1 MPNLGSLWYQV
12 MLKDMT
18 DADLQKIN
26 AKLKN
31 LGVEVDTSKIRQSI
45 EASVGATP
53 FNATVT
59 FGNARASIDAALA
72 GTKQITVEAIAS
84 KLHESINAALAKYT
98 GNTLIVPKKKEL
110 RKAVNDAL
118 LSSGFEINI
127 GKVKGLAT
135 TINNALGSDHSI
147 KISVDSR
154 KLADAIDK
162 AVKSYKGGTQIPL
175 EAKEKVLHDSIR
187 KALRSEKFPIKV
199 IVDKAEAQDAVRQAL
214 QAAGLQS
221 RTGFTA
227 SDKRAWDAQSR
238 RMEAEA
244 RGAAASALAQR
255 RLAGAHR
262 SAQRAVDSHIYSS
275 ISLGSAMRGNI
286 RIAGELGP
294 MLASAYSVVALKNFM
309 QKVIEIGGELE
320 KQKLAMNAILGDE
333 GFANTISSQINTLAV
348 KSPFGIMELNQYAK
362 QLTAFQIPYNELYDT
377 MKRMADVSAAVGVDM
392 GRIILAYGQVRAAKF
407 LKGCLGKGTLVTML
421 NGSQKK
427 VENVV
432 VGDVVMGDDEK
443 GRNVL
448 SLIRNREMMYVVSY
462 HGGSFR
468 CNENHILTMYDCETG
483 KIVDVCVLDYLK
495 DADKY
500 LGVRRVNGAYEY
512 FGMTVKR
519 DCVDDY
525 YGFEIDGNKRFLIED
540 NVVTHNTELR
550 QFTEANIPLIDML
563 AERFTK
569 LKGEIVSAG
578 DIMDM
583 ISNKEVSFED
593 VKAVLWELTGEGGR
607 FYNMQE
613 VLSESVQAKWKNLAD
628 AIDLMFADIAESVS
642 GPLKSLAELLTEL
655 TSRWKTIAAVVAN
668 GAIAFGVAKVATLA
682 WNAALSKTTLNAIK
696 EAGASK
702 QIEAANLRVASTYR
716 TLTSAEQGLI
726 RTKGRLT
733 AAQYVQLAAEG
744 KLTKEQTLRLI
755 ALKKLDANTIGHL
768 RGVLNISKA
777 EVSAAQATSAWRV
790 RIAQLGSTM
799 RNLGRSLT
807 GFFLNP
813 LSIAMAAIGAM
824 TALWQKNNEEMAKAK
839 EIGDNV
845 ATSASEGFKNL
856 KSSVEN
862 FKPGEGLT
870 DVQLTQGIEQMQ
882 QLIKDYSPT
891 PIEDI
896 NNALVAQD
904 GHIHTLVEQY
914 EILRERINSLKDA
927 YQGLDNRFGGQ
938 MVEGA
943 LKATDGGNWFTQLF
957 DDNLAENAKD
967 YTNALGRVTDRIAKY
982 SREYGNN
989 MKNAVIA
996 ALNADERFRNAV
1008 SGMTSYDEKLRF
1020 LAEHSGDYYKA
1031 MSAFNADMNKR
1042 DNGKQLDYFANSS
1055 QIQKAHNELLK
1066 DTDKFITDY
1075 NSRMQQQGINP
1086 FLMTPQ
1092 QKTEVAIAMKSM
1104 LAQLE
1109 DAGEDAKAVIAKKL
1123 EDSWGLAGMI
1133 IEDKIGPS
1141 MQEKFRAIVG
1151 ASTDEGVKMAV
1162 RKLQYEGYDALSDA
1176 EKKTVKKLMEQAK
1189 TQTMADLDVL
1199 NKDMQ
1204 NYLTAHP
1211 LSQIITL
1218 SYQSDKPSALA
1229 TELIKKHGYPGL
1241 TESTNKYVTSWTKSN
1256 SVFDARNNAQSALQ
1270 QAKNELD
1277 AAKKAG
1283 AGIAKAQKE
1292 YDEIW
1297 AAIQYL
1303 GWGDVQTKDQKSNK
1317 HTGSGSKKDS
1327 LAESLKQRFKDIK
1340 DAWSEFQK
1348 WQKLE
1353 GTKSA
1358 NSRIAESGLF
1368 STLDPKDIPTSEEDY
1383 LQLIRKRQEELK
1395 AAGIKG
1401 HKEREAL
1408 WNDLA
1413 KAESDVLYKISERNL
1428 KLALDKVSKESER
1441 QLENWNLYDKVRK
1454 ATGDKQ
1460 LAMNL
1465 AFEINTEGQTDY
1477 VQLIKDR
1484 FNAIAKAYGSAFT
1497 YDAATPEKL
1506 QKEGIE
1512 EVQKAYKQTYAD
1524 IGKYHQREREEVA
1537 DMVAQHKSTQE
1548 EIIALTEEAEE
1559 KKRKIR
1565 ENENLSP
1572 VEKQQVT
1579 DRIDADLNYEVFR
1592 KSGEYLKFFNAV
1604 LSMTGREAEKVGH
1617 KIKAAL
1623 DDKLKAGQISAKDYC
1638 EEMER
1643 INKQLDEIHN
1653 KQKGFGGL
1661 GSFFKGGL
1669 NQMFQDRYKQGESDH
1684 NTAVQDYKDAKGQFD
1699 LFSKQGNQNGMQQAQ
1714 SAMDAANAMKKGAGA
1729 AMQGAQGAMSTMQAI
1744 DMIVHG
1750 INDTV
1755 QGFKGAFDLIK
1766 EMADSTGTDTGA
1778 DTAWGEAG
1786 AFLNIFSEASQHAA
1800 DAWDALKS
1808 GNIGGVIQGVV
1819 GSITSWFTGFNRWHD
1834 QKLQEQIEKSKQIV
1848 QNVQYAYDAIERR
1861 MTNFLGHPKNIDL
1874 FNEETIQADIDDIDK
1889 QIAEKEAKLAKLGGF
1904 GGKGTVAGTLAGGTV
1919 AGPYGAIAG
1928 FLIGGIVD
1936 IANGLK
1942 RKRLEKELNELYEQR
1957 ERLEARMQAYREG
1970 GAPGLQRQM
1979 MKEQLAELEQ
1989 QKADLEGQKK
1999 KDKDAIKETEDQID
2013 ELTVKIRE
2021 FAMEQAKELYG
2032 IDLKDWA
2039 KQLGDTLFDAWKRGE
2054 DGAEAF
2060 RKKAGDIIGEVMNN
2074 ILRMKILEPM
2084 MEDVA
2089 DYLFGEDGE
2098 SGALGKD
2105 FELTPDEVDHL
2116 AGMIMDGMEGIDAYN
2131 AALDQLEKVLNEKY
2145 GLTMKDEESKSG
2157 LSAGIQ
2163 SVTEDTADLLASYLN
2178 AIRADV
2184 SEQTHVLWPRLLDD
2198 LLPQMNVIA
2207 ESQLRVQIQI
2217 AENTMRNAV
2226 AAEAIVKSNDEINR
2240 LLARVTQGGAKFYIH

>member
-31 LGVEVDTSKIRQSI
+31 LGVTIDTSKIRQSI

-84 KLHESINAALAKYT
+84 KLHESINAALAKYA
-98 GNTLIVPKKKEL
+98 GNALIVPKKKEL

-147 KISVDSR
+147 KISVDSK

-175 EAKEKVLHDSIR
+175 EAKEKILQDSIR
-187 KALRSEKFPIKV
+187 EALRSEEFPIKV

-214 QAAGLQS
+214 QAAGLQN

-244 RGAAASALAQR
+244 RAAASSALAQR

-262 SAQRAVDSHIYSS
+262 SAQRAVDSHIHSS

-286 RIAGELGP
+286 RIASELGS
-294 MLASAYSVVALKNFM
+294 MLASAYSVVSLKNFM
-309 QKVIEIGGELE
+309 QKVIEIGGELK
-320 KQKLAMNAILGDE
+320 KQKLAMNVILGDV

-392 GRIILAYGQVRAAKF
+392 ERIILAYGQVRAAKF
-407 LKGCLGKGTLVTML
+407 LKG
-421 NGSQKK
+421 
-427 VENVV
+427 
-432 VGDVVMGDDEK
+432 
-443 GRNVL
+443 
-448 SLIRNREMMYVVSY
+448 
-462 HGGSFR
+462 
-468 CNENHILTMYDCETG
+468 
-483 KIVDVCVLDYLK
+483 
-495 DADKY
+495 
-500 LGVRRVNGAYEY
+500 
-512 FGMTVKR
+512 
-519 DCVDDY
+519 
-525 YGFEIDGNKRFLIED
+525 
-540 NVVTHNTELR
+540 TELR

-563 AERFTK
+563 ADRFTK

-607 FYNMQE
+607 LYNMQE

-628 AIDLMFADIAESVS
+628 AIDLIFADIAESVS

-655 TSRWKTIAAVVAN
+655 ASRWKTIAAVVAI

-696 EAGASK
+696 EVGASK

-799 RNLGRSLT
+799 RYLGRSLT

-813 LSIAMAAIGAM
+813 LFIAMAAIGAI

-914 EILRERINSLKDA
+914 EILLRRINELKGA
-927 YQGLDNRFGGQ
+927 YQGLDNLFGGQ

-943 LKATDGGNWFTQLF
+943 LKATDGGNWFTQIF
-957 DDNLAENAKD
+957 DDSLAKNAKD
-967 YTNALGRVTDRIAKY
+967 YTNALERVTDRIAKY
-982 SREYGNN
+982 SREYSNN

-996 ALNADERFRNAV
+996 AMNADEGFRKATSDMV
-1008 SGMTSYDEKLRF
+1008 SYDEKLKF
-1020 LAEHSGDYYKA
+1020 LAENSEKYYNA
-1031 MSAFNADMNKR
+1031 VTAFNADMNKR
-1042 DNGKQLDYFANSS
+1042 DKGKQLDYFSNAD
-1055 QIQKAHNELLK
+1055 QIKAAHDELLR
-1066 DTDKFITDY
+1066 DIDKFIADY
-1075 NSRMQQQGINP
+1075 NSRLQQQGINP
-1086 FLMTPQ
+1086 FLMTQQ
-1092 QKTEVAIAMKSM
+1092 QKTEVVIAMKSM

-1109 DAGEDAKAVIAKKL
+1109 GAGEDAKAIIAKKL

-1133 IEDKIGPS
+1133 MEDKIGPA
-1141 MQEKFRAIVG
+1141 MQEKFRTLVG
-1151 ASTDEGVKMAV
+1151 NSTDESVKMAV
-1162 RKLQYEGYDALSDA
+1162 RKLQYKGYDALSAA
-1176 EKKTVKKLMEQAK
+1176 EKETVKKLMEQAK
-1189 TQTMADLDVL
+1189 TQTMADLGIL

-1211 LSQIITL
+1211 LTQLITL
-1218 SYQSDKPSALA
+1218 ASTSNKPSDKPSELA
-1229 TELIKKHGYPGL
+1229 TELVKKRGYPGL
-1241 TESTNKYVTSWTKSN
+1241 TESTNRYVISWTSDN
-1256 SVFDARNNAQSALQ
+1256 SIYNARNAAQTAM
-1270 QAKNELD
+1270 QATKNELD

-1283 AGIAKAQKE
+1283 AGVEAAQKKW
-1292 YDEIW
+1292 DEVW
-1297 AAIQYL
+1297 AALEYL
-1303 GWGDVQTKDQKSNK
+1303 GWTDLQTEDHNK
-1317 HTGSGSKKDS
+1317 HTGSGSNKDEF
-1327 LAESLKQRFKDIK
+1327 AERLKQRFKDIK

-1348 WQKLE
+1348 WSKIE
-1353 GTKSA
+1353 GREAAAT
-1358 NSRIAESGLF
+1358 RIGESGLF
-1368 STLDPKDIPTSEEDY
+1368 STLSKDKIPQTVEEY
-1383 LQLIRKRQEELK
+1383 RALVVELENELR

-1401 HKEREAL
+1401 TARESL
-1408 WNDLA
+1408 LNELLKQLFDID
-1413 KAESDVLYKISERNL
+1413 KSVVDEQL
-1428 KLALDKVSKESER
+1428 KLVLDEVTQEAER
-1441 QLENWNLYDKVRK
+1441 QLENWNLYDKIRK

-1465 AFEINTEGQTDY
+1465 AFGINTEGQTDY
-1477 VQLIKDR
+1477 VQLMKDR

-1512 EVQKAYKQTYAD
+1512 EVQKAYKQTYDD
-1524 IGKYHQREREEVA
+1524 IGKYHQKEREEVA
-1537 DMVAQHKSTQE
+1537 DILAQYQSTQE

-1565 ENENLSP
+1565 DNKDLSP

-1604 LSMTGREAEKVGH
+1604 LSMTGREAEDVGR
-1617 KIKAAL
+1617 KIKTAL

-1643 INKQLDEIHN
+1643 INKQLDEIRN

-1669 NQMFQDRYKQGESDH
+1669 NQMFQDRYKQGESDY
-1684 NTAVQDYKDAKGQFD
+1684 NVAVQDYKDAKEQFD

-1714 SAMDAANAMKKGAGA
+1714 SAMDAASAMKEGAGA
-1729 AMQGAQGAMSTMQAI
+1729 AMQGAQGAMSTMQVI

-1755 QGFKGAFDLIK
+1755 QGIKGAFELIK
-1766 EMADSTGTDTGA
+1766 EMADSFGTDTGS
-1778 DTAWGEAG
+1778 DTDWGEAG
-1786 AFLNIFSEASQHAA
+1786 AFLNTFSEASQHAT

-1808 GNIGGVIQGVV
+1808 GNVGGVIQGVV

-1848 QNVQYAYDAIERR
+1848 QYVQYAYDAIERR
-1861 MTNFLGHPKNIDL
+1861 MANFLGNPKNIDL

-1904 GGKGTVAGTLAGGTV
+1904 GGKGTVAGTLAGGAV
-1919 AGPYGAIAG
+1919 AGPFGAIAG
-1928 FLIGGIVD
+1928 SLIGGIVD
-1936 IANGLK
+1936 IANGQK

-1970 GAPGLQRQM
+1970 GALGLQRQM
-1979 MKEQLAELEQ
+1979 MVEQLAELEK

-2032 IDLKDWA
+2032 IDLKGWA
-2039 KQLGDTLFDAWKRGE
+2039 SQIGDALVDAFARGE
-2054 DGAEAF
+2054 DAAEAF
-2060 RKKAGDIIGEVMNN
+2060 NKTVADIMRSVVSKVISVG
-2074 ILRMKILEPM
+2074 IIEPM
-2084 MEDVA
+2084 MKDLQTW
-2089 DYLFGEDGE
+2089 LFGEDGK
-2098 SGALGKD
+2098 SGAFGKD
-2105 FELTPDEVDHL
+2105 FELQDDELVELGKRLQNMRGSVEDAKEL
-2116 AGMIMDGMEGIDAYN
+2116 YDKINELTGGM
-2131 AALDQLEKVLNEKY
+2131 LD
-2145 GLTMKDEESKSG
+2145 DEEKSKSG

-2198 LLPQMNVIA
+2198 VLPQMNVIA
-2207 ESQLRVQIQI
+2207 ESQLRVQTQI
-2217 AENTMRNAV
+2217 AENTMRNAL
-2226 AAEAIVKSNDEINR
+2226 AAEAIVRSNDEIKKSNDEINR